1 LNVDALA
8 VDCRRCSLSGS
19 GGGSRWFVGGRF
31 AQIRSKSA
39 GCDGVTDLMLASK
52 APDRLSHHH
61 VNRTQT
67 GFDPRWL
74 RDQFKCSGS
83 L

>member
-1 LNVDALA
+1 
-8 VDCRRCSLSGS
+8 
-19 GGGSRWFVGGRF
+19 
-31 AQIRSKSA
+31 
-39 GCDGVTDLMLASK
+39 VTDLMLTSK

-61 VNRTQT
+61 VNRTHT

-74 RDQFKCSGS
+74 RDQFKCFGS

>member
-39 GCDGVTDLMLASK
+39 GCDGVIDLMLTSK
-52 APDRLSHHH
+52 APDRLSLHH
-61 VNRTQT
+61 VSRTQT
-67 GFDPRWL
+67 GFDPSWL
-74 RDQFKCSGS
+74 RGQFKRSS
-83 L
+83 AL